1 MTIKSRKLQL
11 TKHQLDLDEFLNGL
25 KENPYVM
32 YPKEY
37 SEYMTL
43 GITAIFLSSIP
54 LIISLP
60 GLKKSYSTGL
70 MPDGFYFVILIT
82 IMMYSLFW
90 SYIINIIGLITRRIK
105 IELGEDYVKFRG
117 TIRTRIIYINDIKSI
132 TEKSAY
138 RYGKIRHPKMKNVY
152 IKRRKNYSNK
162 SNRIICFQDWWFD
175 EKDMRRLFYYINIY
189 NTRTKTEELID
200 AQDVNIREF
209 NGKFFQNNMFIYDK
223 MHNTYICPNKK
234 ELISTANKT
243 TTGKQIYSSID
254 YICAGCQL
262 KEKCLKPNKTVRV
275 IVKRD

>member
-25 KENPYVM
+25 KEKPYVM

-37 SEYMTL
+37 SEYMGL

-54 LIISLP
+54 LIISLLE
-60 GLKKSYSTGL
+60 LKKSYSTGL
-70 MPDGFYFVILIT
+70 MSDGFYFGILIT
-82 IMMYSLFW
+82 IMAYSLFW

-105 IELGEDYVKFRG
+105 IELGENYVKFRG
-117 TIRTRIIYINDIKSI
+117 TIRTRTIYINDIKSI
-132 TEKSAY
+132 TEKHVY
-138 RYGKIRHPKMKNVY
+138 RHQKMTNVH
-152 IKRRKNYSNK
+152 IKRRKDYSNK
-162 SNRIICFQDWWFD
+162 SNRIIRFQAWWFD
-175 EKDMRRLFYYINIY
+175 EKDMRKLFQHINTY
-189 NTRTKTEELID
+189 NKRTKTEKLID
-200 AQDVNIREF
+200 VQGINIRDF
-209 NGKFFQNNMFIYDK
+209 NGKFFQNNMFIYDEI
-223 MHNTYICPNKK
+223 HNTYICPNKK
-234 ELISTANKT
+234 KLIPTSSKT